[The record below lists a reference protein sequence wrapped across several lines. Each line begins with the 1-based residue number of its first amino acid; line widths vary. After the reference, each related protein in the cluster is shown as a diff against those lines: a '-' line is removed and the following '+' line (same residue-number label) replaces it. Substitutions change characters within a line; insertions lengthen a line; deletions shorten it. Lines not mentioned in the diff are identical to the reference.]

1 MSLMNNPTFLITSY
15 LNSSKG
21 DLEVLRKKLF
31 ELGVLTKDYP
41 EEGLMLL
48 YHKFDSPVTTEL
60 ERECRSLVIDRNTL
74 KIKSYSCETPRIN
87 KEGMEYLV
95 THSTG
100 KLLISPCYEG
110 TYLSIFNH
118 QGKWFVSTRR
128 CLNSQDSV
136 FTLENKQVPKSHYEM
151 FEEVLMKAGLAN
163 FNEFSQKLNPD
174 YSYNF
179 ILIHHENKHM
189 IDYTSKF
196 GKNYGKIC
204 LTTVRDSN
212 MNELNIHDDSFDLAS
227 TDQTAHIFIPEKLES
242 INDFASYN
250 KNVKYDDPLDSE
262 GLIVRVW
269 DESMNKNHLVKLQ
282 NINYQFSTVL
292 GQEKNIF
299 KGLLYL
305 YQNDKLAE
313 YFTQNQQAQTIKKI
327 VNPLNTTESYD
338 TVGTVDAVFKVC
350 TAELFELFKILWS
363 LKDGKHQNMALY
375 ELLPKEYK
383 DIMFA
388 IKGLY
393 YKKKAVL
400 HTKEKESLTLQDVK
414 QTHLKYSDI
423 YSYLK
428 TIPIDSF
435 VAFLRMRRLMFNW
448 VKTENTNKVL
458 LEFGTISKSCD
469 KVLVKLCAIFTN
481 KIYPNIMPN
490 DIPPKKLDKVETTN

>member
-1 MSLMNNPTFLITSY
+1 MSNPTFLITSY
-15 LNSSKG
+15 LNSCNG
-21 DLEVLRKKLF
+21 DLEVLRKTLF
-31 ELGVLTKDYP
+31 EIGVLTKDYP
-41 EEGLMLL
+41 DEGLMLL
-48 YHKFDSPVTTEL
+48 YHKFESPVTTEI
-60 ERECRSLVIDRNTL
+60 ERECRSLVIDRSTL
-74 KIKSYSCETPRIN
+74 KIKSYSCETPRVN

-95 THSTG
+95 THSTE
-100 KLLISPCYEG
+100 KLLINPCYEG

-118 QGKWFVSTRR
+118 NGKWFVSTRR
-128 CLNSQDSV
+128 CLNGQDSV
-136 FTLENKQVPKSHYEM
+136 FTLEEKQVPKSHYEM
-151 FEEVLMKAGLAN
+151 FEEVLMKTGYAN
-163 FNEFSQKLNPD
+163 FQEFSQKLNPE

-189 IDYTSKF
+189 IDYTKKF
-196 GKNYGKIC
+196 GENYGKIC

-212 MNELNIHDDSFDLAS
+212 MNELDIYNMDLNFVS
-227 TDQTAHIFIPEKLES
+227 GHIFVPDKLDS
-242 INDFASYN
+242 INDFANYN
-250 KNVKYDDPLDSE
+250 KNVKYDEQLESE

-269 DESMNKNHLVKLQ
+269 DGTMNKNHLVKLQ
-282 NINYQFSTVL
+282 NVNYQFATVL
-292 GQEKNIF
+292 GPERNIF

-313 YFTQNQQAQTIKKI
+313 YFNQNQNIQNIKKI

-363 LKDGKHQNMALY
+363 LKDGKHQNVELY

-383 DIMFA
+383 DMMFA

-393 YKKKAVL
+393 YKKKSSMYSKDK
-400 HTKEKESLTLQDVK
+400 TTITPQDIK
-414 QTHLKYSDI
+414 LTHLKYSDI
-423 YSYLK
+423 YAYLK

-448 VKTENTNKVL
+448 VKTENTTKVL
-458 LEFGTISKSCD
+458 ADFGTISKTSD

-481 KIYPNIMPN
+481 KLYPNIMPN
-490 DIPPKKLDKVETTN
+490 DIPPKKVVTDTTN